1 MRKLE
6 ALSFA
11 IDDAY
16 DSKKNVGDEAS
27 EKTWSAMIKSL
38 EKLEN
43 DIIRFLDKELT
54 AKEPYKQLRK

>member
-1 MRKLE
+1 
-6 ALSFA
+6 
-11 IDDAY
+11 
-16 DSKKNVGDEAS
+16 
-27 EKTWSAMIKSL
+27 MIQSL

>member
-6 ALSFA
+6 ALAFA

-16 DSKKNVGDEAS
+16 DSKKNINDEAG
-27 EKTWSAMIKSL
+27 EKTVSAMIQSL

-54 AKEPYKQLRK
+54 AKDLTSN